1 MAQFVYITEN
11 YRVNLECIF
20 SLEKREILNPQY
32 TQYINNYEK
41 AIEDMKQSDNIATL
55 VKNQLE
61 NIDEDTIVK
70 DLYKLLREKIGEQ
83 PEQYLYEYNIILST
97 GTKVQVSK
105 SKYEYINDAIDNLI
119 ESQDDD
125 EILDPVDP
133 I

>member
-41 AIEDMKQSDNIATL
+41 AIEDMKQSDNIETL

-105 SKYEYINDAIDNLI
+105 SKYEYINNAIDKLV